1 MRIPVLLAATALLA
15 GVTAAVAYETA
26 QDRRQARQAE
36 LDRECETARQAAL
49 QPKREDIYQ
58 ECINKFKKEEGV
70 CRSEANAYNGY
81 RISGAPLYYDL
92 PECVQAFDYRKDKD
106 Q

>member
-70 CRSEANAYNGY
+70 CQSEANAYNGY

>member
-1 MRIPVLLAATALLA
+1 MRKQVLLTATVLLA
-15 GVTAAVAYETA
+15 GVTIAVAYETA

-49 QPKREDIYQ
+49 QPRREEIYQ
-58 ECINKFKKEEGV
+58 ECINKFNKEEGV
-70 CRSEANAYNGY
+70 CRNEANAYNGF
-81 RISGAPLYYDL
+81 RVSGAPLYYDL
-92 PECVQAFDYRKDKD
+92 PECVAAFDYRKDKD

>member
-49 QPKREDIYQ
+49 QPKRENIYQ

-70 CRSEANAYNGY
+70 CQSEANAYNGY

>member
-1 MRIPVLLAATALLA
+1 MRIPVLLAATALLV
-15 GVTAAVAYETA
+15 GLTAAVAYVTA
-26 QDRRQARQAE
+26 QDSRQARQAE

-70 CRSEANAYNGY
+70 CRNEANSYNGN